1 MGLRPGGS
9 TLHSV
14 LANLYNGLY
23 ATMQPDGLFQS
34 RSCSRRSR
42 RGPGPVSSS
51 APNATGRSTT
61 TRRTRRPPGAAPS
74 AERGC
79 VPGDTASATAR
90 PRRGSGAWTLL
101 PVVSLGTAVLQ
112 GWELLPKVVE
122 VVEVQGGE
130 RVSVAVG
137 ALGEHS
143 TPRVDDDGPSVGPSS
158 VGLPPPLGRSDDID
172 LILHGPRP
180 QQKLPVVLARLEREG
195 GRDSEYL
202 GAAQRQQSVE
212 LGEA

>member
-61 TRRTRRPPGAAPS
+61 TPRTTRPPGAAPS

-79 VPGDTASATAR
+79 VPGATASAAPH
-90 PRRGSGAWTLL
+90 PRKGPGAWTLL
-101 PVVSLGTAVLQ
+101 PVVCLRAAVLQ
-112 GWELLPKVVE
+112 GGELLPKAVE
-122 VVEVQGGE
+122 IVEVQGGE
-130 RVSVAVG
+130 RVSVAIG
-137 ALGEHS
+137 ALGEHC

-158 VGLPPPLGRSDDID
+158 VGLPSPLGRSDDIG
-172 LILHGPRP
+172 LVLHGPRP
-180 QQKLPVVLARLEREG
+180 
-195 GRDSEYL
+195 
-202 GAAQRQQSVE
+202 
-212 LGEA
+212 